1 MGHQN
6 EHGTRGTAI
15 WIGNGDHF
23 GLPGSILISS
33 DISHDVRWCK
43 MQADRSSIIS
53 PSKATADLQASRPS
67 WKAGR
72 QLGHALD
79 QQVSSLTWYQ
89 VDRLTDKCWLA
100 LGRQANQ
107 KHTLSPHF
115 TTFHHYHHCHHWYHF
130 HYLYHWYQSFSA
142 KIFPA
147 WHGLWA
153 PDGGPGEHPP
163 QSPTSI
169 QWMIPGWSL
178 DDPWMISGIFR
189 IFIALVKDLQ
199 SYRNY
204 ICLKSGG

>member
-130 HYLYHWYQSFSA
+130 HYLYHWYQSFQPRS
-142 KIFPA
+142 FPLGMVCERLMEDLA
-147 WHGLWA
+147 STRLRVQHR
-153 PDGGPGEHPP
+153 
-163 QSPTSI
+163 SS
-169 QWMIPGWSL
+169 GWSL